1 MKNNQLSL
9 AILAATALTA
19 LLHALDHYHLISI
32 NAAVLTASRWLAV
45 FALTALAWRRRNV
58 TTWIF
63 ACIFIGAEVGVDFP
77 AFAASLDILS
87 KIFLN
92 LVKTIVAPLLFA
104 TLVIGIAGHADMKQ
118 VGRMGWKALLY
129 FEIATTIALLIG
141 LTAINYS
148 KAGEG
153 IDLSKVDK
161 SSAKSIYKQEWKEIA
176 TASGEK
182 VKVMTQT
189 NEVVRQDW
197 KDIVLHTFPE
207 NIAKSVAEGQVLQVV
222 VFSLLFGLALAL
234 VGEPHKSTMLH
245 FAESLAEVMFK
256 FTKLV
261 MYFAPVGVGG
271 AMAYAVATM
280 GTAIFGPLV
289 YLVLTL
295 YAALIVFILGVL
307 TPIALLFKIKIR
319 KFIAAVAE
327 PVSIAFGT
335 ASSEAAL
342 APAMQALEQYGVP
355 RKFVSFVLPTGMSF
369 NLDGSTLYLAI
380 ATIFVAQAD
389 QIHLS
394 VGQQVTIL
402 LTLMLTSKGVAGV
415 ARATLVIL
423 MGTIATFGIPD
434 TPVYIILAVDA
445 IMDMARTSVNT
456 LGNCLATV
464 VVAKWEG
471 EFED

>member
-1 MKNNQLSL
+1 MKSNQLQL
-9 AILAATALTA
+9 ATIVLAAL
-19 LLHALDHYHLISI
+19 
-32 NAAVLTASRWLAV
+32 AAVLQLLAHYQILSLPPELLSVSRWLV
-45 FALTALAWRRRNV
+45 VLGFIGMAWRRRNV
-58 TTWIF
+58 TSWIF
-63 ACIFIGAEVGVDFP
+63 ACIFLGAEIGVDFP
-77 AFAASLDILS
+77 GIAGNLDIFS

-92 LVKTIVAPLLFA
+92 LVKTIVAPLLFS

-129 FEIATTIALLIG
+129 FEIVTTVALLIG
-141 LTAINYS
+141 LCAINFS

-153 IDLSKVDK
+153 IDLSGVDK
-161 SSAKSIYKQEWKEIA
+161 SGVKSIFKQDWKDIVTA
-176 TASGEK
+176 TGEH

-207 NIAKSVAEGQVLQVV
+207 NIAKSIAEGQVLQVV
-222 VFSLLFGLALAL
+222 VFSILFGIGLSM
-234 VGEPHKSTMLH
+234 VSGPRKETMLH
-245 FAESLAEVMFK
+245 FVESLAEVMFK
-256 FTKLV
+256 FTKIV
-261 MYFAPVGVGG
+261 MYFAPIGVGG
-271 AMAYAVATM
+271 AMAFAVAKM
-280 GTAIFGPLV
+280 GTAIFGPLI

-295 YAALIVFILGVL
+295 YVALIVFVL
-307 TPIALLFKIKIR
+307 CVLLPIALLFKIKLR
-319 KFIAAVAE
+319 PFIAAVAE

-342 APAMQALEQYGVP
+342 APAMQAMERYGVP

-369 NLDGSTLYLAI
+369 NLDGSTLYLAV
-380 ATIFVAQAD
+380 ATVFVAQAD

-394 VGQQVTIL
+394 VGQQITIL

-445 IMDMARTSVNT
+445 IMDMARTSVNM

-471 EFED
+471 EFEG